1 MTPALGAT
9 RVGNAVKEIRQA
21 VHLFRGEHDI
31 GGSCEL
37 KARSIRL
44 GQLRLRMAAQR
55 THKDPLGGVC
65 GRAVAVSGASIAL
78 GQSQF
83 DPVGGTIDAT
93 VEAARI
99 DKGLQQQQRMT
110 KACPPI
116 TDDSAFGQ

>member
-1 MTPALGAT
+1 M
-9 RVGNAVKEIRQA
+9 
-21 VHLFRGEHDI
+21 
-31 GGSCEL
+31 SW
-37 KARSIRL
+37 KARWI
-44 GQLRLRMAAQR
+44 GWVNCAEDGGTANAQR
-55 THKDPLGGVC
+55 PAW
-65 GRAVAVSGASIAL
+65 GRVRPRCSRLVESIAL